1 MAAEV
6 LLKPEDTN
14 VSTTGQ
20 TQETTAEVLSAMELE
35 FQRTSTRADMTTEVL
50 LVIKTSRVLQHF
62 VILRSSGEGQVQFE
76 VIFKR

>member
-20 TQETTAEVLSAMELE
+20 TQVTTAEVLSAMELE